1 MPIDRAAMAAIA
13 AALAPF
19 RPRVAA
25 ALANVGMLASSGISA
40 RQMARAMPQIITH
53 AVPIDALGVFWSS
66 AEGLMTDGW
75 SELPSLLSSATLR
88 SSADYRT
95 TRKYGWPTFGE
106 NVLAGPGAGML
117 PPRQDE
123 EFYASAFYA
132 GSFGAGGM
140 RHILDGVVHDGN
152 RPWGCFLLM
161 RRSER
166 GRFDE
171 QEIAAAAAIG
181 QLSIPAFMQADAP
194 RPATRRF
201 SGGVISSGADGSIA
215 FRNLAAHQ
223 SLWMLARDNDR
234 PLSDQ
239 GDDSFDDLY
248 RRFCAEGAAIAQKTG
263 GHREEHGNRWG
274 AFVLNYARSG
284 DGGVIVTIDQ
294 MLPFACHLAARIAG
308 LDLSPRRVMVCWLLV
323 LGHSRKDIAFLLD
336 VGIDTVNEHISALF
350 ARFGAGTA
358 VDLVRAFSD

>member
-1 MPIDRAAMAAIA
+1 MPIDRAAMAAIMA
-13 AALAPF
+13 ELVPF

-25 ALANVGMLASSGISA
+25 ALANFGMLASSGISA
-40 RQMARAMPQIITH
+40 RQMARALPQIITE

-66 AEGLMTDGW
+66 AQGVMTDGW
-75 SELPSLLSSATLR
+75 SEVPSLLSAATLR
-88 SSADYRT
+88 SSADYRAV
-95 TRKYGWPTFGE
+95 RKYGWPTFGE

-140 RHILDGVVHDGN
+140 RHILDAVVHDGS
-152 RPWGCFLLM
+152 RPWGCYLLM
-161 RRSER
+161 RRAGR
-166 GRFDE
+166 GRFDD
-171 QEIAAAAAIG
+171 QEITTAAAIG
-181 QLSIPAFMQADAP
+181 RLSIPAFLQADAP

-201 SGGVISSGADGSIA
+201 SGGIISCGADGGIA

-223 SLWMLARDNDR
+223 SLWMLARDDEK
-234 PLSDQ
+234 PLSDLR
-239 GDDSFDDLY
+239 DDSFEDLY
-248 RRFCAEGAAIAQKTG
+248 SRFCARGAAMALQTG
-263 GHREEHGNRWG
+263 SHREEHRNRWG
-274 AFVLNYARSG
+274 NFVLNYSRSD

-294 MLPFACHLAARIAG
+294 MLPFACHLAMRIAG

-336 VGIDTVNEHISALF
+336 VGIDTVNEHISALY

>member
-1 MPIDRAAMAAIA
+1 VPIDRAAMAAIA
-13 AALAPF
+13 TVLAPF

-25 ALANVGMLASSGISA
+25 ALANIGMLANSGISA
-40 RQMARAMPQIITH
+40 RQMARALPAIITE

-66 AEGLMTDGW
+66 AEGMMTDGW

-88 SSADYRT
+88 SSADYRA
-95 TRKYGWPTFGE
+95 TRQYGWPTFGE
-106 NVLAGPGAGML
+106 NVLAGPIAGML

-140 RHILDGVVHDGN
+140 HHILDAVVHDGA
-152 RPWGCFLLM
+152 RPWGCYLLM
-161 RRSER
+161 RGAEA
-166 GRFDE
+166 GRFDAA
-171 QEIAAAAAIG
+171 EITTAAAIG
-181 QLSIPAFMQADAP
+181 RLSIPAFLQADAP

-201 SGGVISSGADGSIA
+201 AGGVISSSADGSIA

-239 GDDSFDDLY
+239 GDDSFEDLY
-248 RRFCAEGAAIAQKTG
+248 GRFCAEGAARAMKTG
-263 GHREEHGNRWG
+263 SHREEYGNRWG

-294 MLPFACHLAARIAG
+294 MLPFVCHLATRIAG

-323 LGHSRKDIAFLLD
+323 LGHSRKDIAHLLD
-336 VGIDTVNEHISALF
+336 VGIDTVNEHISALY
-350 ARFGAGTA
+350 ARFDAGSA